1 MKAIS
6 KTLTCSVQ
14 CLLDIVPSTIYYL
27 KENIQP
33 VESAPAANE
42 INHSNFNNSITNSRD
57 DTQNLTITQTMIIKP
72 NIDKLNTSRVNNA
85 PSNLK
90 KYKIEKVLR
99 PYSSSRVR
107 PNKSPNMISLFHTI
121 KSVKKVG
128 ASTNDT
134 NNSAIVNK
142 TIGAKSRNNAQ
153 PKCQT
158 INANNS
164 SAKNLQNKR
173 AKLDIER
180 NVNALDSYNTKSYTS
195 IRAYIPISDRSGARK
210 IAFNK
215 LNSSTSR
222 SNKKFAKISEIYGN
236 HDNRFNSTMQLRE
249 INQPSSKY
257 TCDIDPKID

>member
-1 MKAIS
+1 
-6 KTLTCSVQ
+6 
-14 CLLDIVPSTIYYL
+14 
-27 KENIQP
+27 
-33 VESAPAANE
+33 
-42 INHSNFNNSITNSRD
+42 
-57 DTQNLTITQTMIIKP
+57 MIIKP
-72 NIDKLNTSRVNNA
+72 NIEKLNTSRVNNA

-90 KYKIEKVLR
+90 KYKIEKVSR

-107 PNKSPNMISLFHTI
+107 PSKSPNMISLFHTI

-142 TIGAKSRNNAQ
+142 TIGAKSRNNVQ

-158 INANNS
+158 INANA

-215 LNSSTSR
+215 LNSSTSK

-236 HDNRFNSTMQLRE
+236 HENRFNSTMQLRE

-257 TCDIDPKID
+257 TFNKDPKIG